1 VGTVRSIIGTLLEL
15 VGAVAILAG
24 AWAFDPLL
32 GVVLGG
38 CALIGAGYIIADPRH
53 GRPKG

>member
-1 VGTVRSIIGTLLEL
+1 VGTVRSTIGTLLEL

-32 GVVLGG
+32 GVALAGVV
-38 CALIGAGYIIADPRH
+38 LIGAGYLIADPRH